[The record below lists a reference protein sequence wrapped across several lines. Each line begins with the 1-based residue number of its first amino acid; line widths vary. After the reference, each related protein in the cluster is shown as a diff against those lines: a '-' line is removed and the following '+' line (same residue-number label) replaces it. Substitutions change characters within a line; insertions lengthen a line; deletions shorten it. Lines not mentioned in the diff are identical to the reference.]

1 MSFNSC
7 SDPRHGELPDIDLP
21 QHHRTSTQFIVDR
34 NESGSDNDFL
44 NGKLVSLII
53 LKNRLNLTLSVIR
66 NMYNNF
72 LRFMTF
78 SFVPNM
84 LVNLFFSSF
93 LDREIG
99 ERRRP
104 ELPDIDIPSLLRPS
118 RNFNQHRTE
127 SGSDTE
133 TVGKDVTDMYKHNIS
148 FLLVLYSNHVY
159 KHY

>member
-34 NESGSDNDFL
+34 NESGSDNEFL

-66 NMYNNF
+66 NMYKNF
-72 LRFMTF
+72 LRFMSF

-99 ERRRP
+99 EHRRP
-104 ELPDIDIPSLLRPS
+104 ELPDIDIPSLLRPR
-118 RNFNQHRTE
+118 RNFNRNE

-133 TVGKDVTDMYKHNIS
+133 TVIGKDVTDIYQPN
-148 FLLVLYSNHVY
+148 F
-159 KHY
+159 